1 MCADQTKVPVIFGD
15 DDDDYSDRLIQ
26 GGRAKW
32 VDKVWAMDGTFPCEE
47 DRFLVTGTGFAVQ
60 RFVNGLPEVKL
71 KEPGKSLP
79 DPDELNALIPRDEW
93 PIGKFSGQPEGPWK
107 TVGFAYLLRIHDA
120 ARFTHINSTWG
131 TRICV
136 RSIRDRIRDMRVLR
150 GCTVYPIVR
159 PTSVPM
165 RSTKFPGRF
174 RPEFETD
181 RWIQLDD
188 NQPAQIEPPKQ
199 PPTPTEQI
207 GKPVEPVTLKEE
219 LDDEIPFDGGSA
231 GKSDRNTGSRAPHV
245 VKKSA
250 A

>member
-32 VDKVWAMDGTFPCEE
+32 VDKVWAMDGTSPREE

-60 RFVNGLPEVKL
+60 RFVDGLPEVIL

-79 DPDELNALIPRDEW
+79 DPEELNDAIPRDEW

-107 TVGFAYLLRIHDA
+107 IVGFAYLLRMHDA

-131 TRICV
+131 TRMCV
-136 RSIRDRIRDMRVLR
+136 RSIRERIRDMRVLR
-150 GCTVYPIVR
+150 GCAVFPIVR
-159 PTSVPM
+159 PASAPM
-165 RSTKFPGRF
+165 PSKKYPGRF
-174 RPEFETD
+174 RPEFEIDGWT
-181 RWIQLDD
+181 QLDG
-188 NQPAQIEPPKQ
+188 NQPAQIESPKQ
-199 PPTPTEQI
+199 PPTPSEQI

-219 LDDEIPFDGGSA
+219 LNDEIPL
-231 GKSDRNTGSRAPHV
+231 
-245 VKKSA
+245 
-250 A
+250 